1 MVTRQEVRFDQL
13 TQYGTPVPADAEV
26 LVTVGDVQYRVAISQ
41 LPRGTDVE
49 ANPTDPAT
57 DTLTTIEIEGV
68 VYSLSVTPADDSITP
83 AMLDAGTTA
92 KKLAMRSRIGAGTL
106 EEADIAGLQL
116 MQFAGLDADVVPT
129 LEDGEI
135 GLYVGSTQIVNGDIA
150 QATIIY
156 VADGMVTHG
165 QNPLDPNVDEDAYTL
180 PGLKSTSYAITLTA
194 QGQNASV
201 LFFTGIPTRV
211 TNGWRLPVVSVW
223 GSYTPPSAGIG
234 WNVAMLAAYVPSV
247 AQHRAALP
255 DGEDNA
261 PAQTTTFLT
270 GTFKKLSVTA
280 FVTLL
285 EGLSSTLLGRLR
297 RLVQG
302 NNESISFTVTRVTG
316 NPTQAGEV
324 GLDNLMNGVGQILL
338 WPPATDGDNV
348 PLSVT
353 DLREYQSGDFLDL
366 GSLQW
371 EFGATPW
378 NTFSG
383 SILQASVDL
392 ADDYTYQASD
402 LPAVNATAT
411 MTLDGRDIHL
421 GRVVRQILKKA
432 VSNIAGKGGTQGQF
446 WKRGTSNTNA
456 GWGTVNYSEVDG
468 APDVSRW
475 DEWAA
480 SFYDG
485 WTTLNNATYSS
496 AADIVANLPVDVS
509 SDSNATVPTANQR
522 VILRPNNTTWTDG
535 PAGIVWALD
544 FLQGA
549 TRYCFGITAGG
560 AEQQLYRRD
569 GSNWI
574 SEDIFTNGIP
584 AALYGHFFNTLD
596 GDIIMRIDD
605 GQGEDV
611 WDLPGATGDPFLYR
625 AQGRDI
631 AAISPN
637 YGGGNLVNYSWN
649 RFDLDADDVDV
660 DASGF
665 NKNLATTDT
674 DMQKVAQKVNDLTV
688 VKGWQGVR
696 RRLGAKLTDSIAAS
710 DTWNNLFTVS
720 VTPDAVGQ
728 KLRLRYHILMSR
740 EQGQSNLLGLAAR
753 KVIGSWDGG
762 IFDNTAE
769 TRDFTPLE
777 LRQWAQSNAWL
788 DWLIEAWNGEYEFTA
803 ESTDTVK
810 INIGAFTLQQ
820 ADPVTRENGTLY
832 INRAQNLPAS
842 NWPGADSNYYSW
854 VELTKFADGNEDITE
869 TSITALDSA

>member
-1 MVTRQEVRFDQL
+1 MATLNQIRSLVL
-13 TQYGTPVPADAEV
+13 TQLASAQPGGMTAHQLRTV
-26 LVTVGDVQYRVAISQ
+26 LLSILAASY
-41 LPRGTDVE
+41 
-49 ANPTDPAT
+49 
-57 DTLTTIEIEGV
+57 DTLEYTVSDTAPASPNEGDLWWNETTNELKGWDGSGWVDIG
-68 VYSLSVTPADDSITP
+68 
-83 AMLDAGTTA
+83 GT
-92 KKLAMRSRIGAGTL
+92 GTL
-106 EEADIAGLQL
+106 VPADIAGLQL

-135 GLYVGSTQIVNGDIA
+135 GLYAGSAQIVDGDVA
-150 QATIIY
+150 QATVLY

-180 PGLKSTSYAITLTA
+180 PGLKSAGYAVTLTA

-201 LFFTGIPTRV
+201 LFFTGIPTRI
-211 TNGWRLPVVSVW
+211 TNGWRMPVVSVW
-223 GSYTPPSAGIG
+223 GSYTPSSAGIG
-234 WNVAMLAAYVPSV
+234 WNVAILPAYVPSI

-270 GTFKKLSVTA
+270 GAFKKISLTA

-285 EGLSSTLLGRLR
+285 EGLSSALLARVR

-302 NNESISFTVTRVTG
+302 NNENMILRVKRVSGT
-316 NPTQAGEV
+316 PDEAGEFSV
-324 GLDNLMNGVGQILL
+324 DNQSNGVGQVLL
-338 WPPATDGDNV
+338 YPPGTDKSGS
-348 PLSVT
+348 PITLA
-353 DLREYQSGDFLDL
+353 EIKEFQSGDFVDYN
-366 GSLQW
+366 GIEW
-371 EFGATPW
+371 ELGATPW
-378 NTFSG
+378 TTFSG
-383 SILQASVDL
+383 NVVQASMQL
-392 ADDYTYQASD
+392 TPGYTYDAND
-402 LPAVNATAT
+402 LPAVDAFAD
-411 MTLDGRDIHL
+411 LELEGRDIHL
-421 GRVVRQILKKA
+421 GLVVRQILKRVA
-432 VSNIAGKGGTQGQF
+432 VNLAGKGGGAGKF
-446 WKRGTSNTNA
+446 WKYGTNDEDA
-456 GWGTVNYSEVDG
+456 GWGTVKYFEVAG
-468 APDVSRW
+468 APDPSRW

-485 WTTLNNATYSS
+485 WTSLDQATYS
-496 AADIVANLPVDVS
+496 APADVVSNLPVDVS
-509 SDSNATVPTANQR
+509 SDDNSVVPTANQR

-535 PAGIVWALD
+535 PTGIVWALD
-544 FLQGA
+544 FLQG
-549 TRYCFGITAGG
+549 TSRYCFGITSGG
-560 AEQQLYRRD
+560 AQQKLYRRD
-569 GSNWI
+569 GSNWVD
-574 SEDIFTNGIP
+574 EDIFTNGIP

-674 DMQKVAQKVNDLTV
+674 DMQKVAQKVNDLTA

-696 RRLGAKLTDSIAAS
+696 RRLGAKLTDSISSS

-720 VTPDAVGQ
+720 ITPDAVGQ

-740 EQGQSNLLGLAAR
+740 EQGGSNLLGLAAR

-762 IFDNTAE
+762 IFDTTAD
-769 TRDFTPLE
+769 TRDFSPLE

-810 INIGAFTLQQ
+810 INIGAFTLNQ
-820 ADPVTRENGTLY
+820 ADPVVRENGTLY
-832 INRAQNLPAS
+832 VNRAQNLPAS
-842 NWPGADSNYYSW
+842 TWPGADANYFSW
-854 VELTKFADGNEDITE
+854 VELCKYGDGNEDITE
-869 TSITALDSA
+869 TVITALDGA